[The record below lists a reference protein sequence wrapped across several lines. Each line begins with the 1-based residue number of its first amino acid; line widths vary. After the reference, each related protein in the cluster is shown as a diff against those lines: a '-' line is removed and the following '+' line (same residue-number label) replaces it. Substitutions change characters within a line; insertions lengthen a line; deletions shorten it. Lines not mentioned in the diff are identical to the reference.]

1 MTTTPSCDVINL
13 SGVTRIEQPGSDNGT
28 LFIANEMIPM
38 MASLFIK
45 SANQLNSNISGHALA
60 YRAMLRGIQAGLIM
74 DLLIELA
81 EREPDRFAPTPQ
93 ELKRLCLD
101 KTDKTSKTR
110 GTGDRKFIASMSSLE
125 MQVCTKCLSGQIEK
139 TQQAV
144 DAELNAMIESVYAK
158 GGEISGNRGFAPLK
172 SIITG

>member
-1 MTTTPSCDVINL
+1 MTTTPSCDVVHL
-13 SGVTRIEQPGSDNGT
+13 SEVSRVDQSGGDNGT

-60 YRAMLRGIQAGLIM
+60 YRAMLRGFTAGLIM
-74 DLLIELA
+74 DRLIELA

-93 ELKRLCLD
+93 ELKRLCQA
-101 KTDKTSKTR
+101 KSEEFSAAAE
-110 GTGDRKFIASMSSLE
+110 RKLIVSMSSLE
-125 MQVCTKCLSGQIEK
+125 MQVCTKVLSGQVAR

-144 DAELNAMIESVYAK
+144 DAELNAMIESVYAA
-158 GGEISGNRGFAPLK
+158 GGEISGDRGFAPLK
-172 SIITG
+172 SIIRG

>member
-1 MTTTPSCDVINL
+1 MTTTPSCDVVQL
-13 SGVTRIEQPGSDNGT
+13 SGVARIEQSGSDNGT

-45 SANQLNSNISGHALA
+45 SANQLNSNIAGHAIA
-60 YRAMLRGIQAGLIM
+60 YRAMLRGIQAGLIL
-74 DLLIELA
+74 DLLVELA

-93 ELKRLCLD
+93 ELKRLCL
-101 KTDKTSKTR
+101 KNSAEAMPSV
-110 GTGDRKFIASMSSLE
+110 DRKFIASMSSLE
-125 MQVCTKCLSGQIEK
+125 MQICTKCLSGLIAK

-158 GGEISGNRGFAPLK
+158 GGEVVGSRGFAPLK
-172 SIITG
+172 SIIRG